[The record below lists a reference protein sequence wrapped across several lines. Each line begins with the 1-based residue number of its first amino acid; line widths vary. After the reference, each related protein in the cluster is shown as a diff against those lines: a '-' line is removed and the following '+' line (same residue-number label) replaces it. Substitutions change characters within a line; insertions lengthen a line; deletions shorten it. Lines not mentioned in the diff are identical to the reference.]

1 MRNTIL
7 LLSSLAILLILD
19 GCKYPEGPILS
30 LNSATARIS
39 RSWEVVEA
47 LDKDSV
53 DVSESFENTF
63 TFTESQD
70 VFANIEILQINT
82 DFEGTWDLD
91 NDDTEFELELRDN
104 FTGLIRYD
112 KSYEILRLTQEE
124 FWIMDQSDSTTIRLE
139 AN

>member
-1 MRNTIL
+1 
-7 LLSSLAILLILD
+7 
-19 GCKYPEGPILS
+19 
-30 LNSATARIS
+30 
-39 RSWEVVEA
+39 
-47 LDKDSV
+47 
-53 DVSESFENTF
+53 
-63 TFTESQD
+63 SQD
-70 VFANIEILQINT
+70 VFANIEILQIDT

-112 KSYEILRLTQEE
+112 KSYDILRLTQEE